1 MTFSREKGEQRSR
14 LIRLFLVMIGV
25 FWASGCSLYGGITT
39 SYSSKES
46 QLAVEVDP
54 RVGGFDETLVELS
67 WRHQW

>member
-1 MTFSREKGEQRSR
+1 MRFGRDNGQYRSR
-14 LIRLFLVMIGV
+14 WLRSFVVIIAV
-25 FWASGCSLYGGITT
+25 FWASGCSLYGGFTA

-54 RVGGFDETLVELS
+54 RVGGFDETLVELR